1 MIASGNVSLRAW
13 REDDIPHLQLLR
25 NDVPMQLQL
34 MTRPRPNSAAS
45 VREWL
50 VGKSQQSDVVFFVI
64 ADRATDAVLG
74 YLQLS
79 KIDLVNRHGALGICL
94 APGAQGQGHGR
105 AACEALFAYAS
116 QTLNLRK
123 ILLEVLADNERAI
136 GLYLKLGFRQIGH
149 LAEHYLQDQRWHDVV
164 LMERAL
170 QP

>member
-74 YLQLS
+74 YLQLI
-79 KIDLVNRHGALGICL
+79 KIDLVNRHGALGIC
-94 APGAQGQGHGR
+94 QIGR
-105 AACEALFAYAS
+105 AH
-116 QTLNLRK
+116 
-123 ILLEVLADNERAI
+123 V
-136 GLYLKLGFRQIGH
+136 
-149 LAEHYLQDQRWHDVV
+149 
-164 LMERAL
+164 
-170 QP
+170 